1 MTKLVYNTIII
12 CDPPHLEAHCM
23 PQPQPTSSSKRVI
36 VAGHICLD
44 IIPGFD
50 HLPGGQFLDL
60 LKPGKMI
67 TAGPATLSTGGA
79 VSNTGL
85 ALVKLGIPTRLIGK
99 IGRDPF
105 GEAVCRIVSS
115 YDPDLISGMVVDPDS
130 STSYTI
136 CLSPPGMDRMF
147 LHWSGA
153 NETFSPSDIHY
164 QELNQAALFHFGYP
178 PVMRQFYQDGGAGLV
193 EMLRRAKETGVTTSI
208 DLTFPDPL
216 SDSARTDW
224 GAIFAASLP
233 YVDIF
238 APSVGELL
246 FMLHRPVFDRL
257 SAGGDLLSQVTP
269 VLLHDLSD
277 EILALGAKIVMLKLG
292 DCGAYLRTA
301 NKAVL
306 AEMGR
311 AAPDDLASWAQRE
324 FLAPCYR
331 VNVVGTTG
339 SGDATIAG
347 FLSALLRGLPAEEAL
362 TIAVAV
368 GACNVE
374 ASDALSGLPTWASL
388 QERLEA
394 GWGRLPTRIPT
405 TGWQWQPEPGL
416 WVSPHDRA

>member
-1 MTKLVYNTIII
+1 MRQT
-12 CDPPHLEAHCM
+12 H
-23 PQPQPTSSSKRVI
+23 PTSPAQNVI

-44 IIPGFD
+44 IILGFD
-50 HLPGGQFLDL
+50 HLPGGQFLNL
-60 LKPGKMI
+60 LQPGKMI

-105 GEAVCRIVSS
+105 GEAVCRIISS
-115 YDPDLISGMVVDPDS
+115 YDPELITGMVVDPDS

-153 NETFSPSDIHY
+153 NETFSPSDIDY
-164 QELNQAALFHFGYP
+164 QVLGQAALFHFGYP
-178 PVMRQFYQDGGAGLV
+178 PVMRPFYQDGGAGLV

-216 SDSARTDW
+216 SDSARLDW
-224 GAIFAASLP
+224 GAIFAAALP

-246 FMLHRPVFDRL
+246 FMLHRPTFDRL
-257 SAGGDLLSQVTP
+257 STGGDLLCQVSP
-269 VLLHDLSD
+269 ALLHDLSD
-277 EILALGAKIVMLKLG
+277 EILTLGAKIVMLKLG

-301 NKAVL
+301 DKAAL

-311 AAPDDLASWAQRE
+311 AAPGDLASWEQRE
-324 FLAPCYR
+324 LLAPCFH

-347 FLSALLRGLPAEEAL
+347 FLSALLRSLPAEEAL
-362 TIAVAV
+362 TVAVAV

-374 ASDALSGLPTWASL
+374 AADALSGLPTWPSL
-388 QERLEA
+388 MARLEA
-394 GWGRLPTRIPT
+394 GWDRLPTRIPT

-416 WVSPHDRA
+416 WVSPHDRI

>member
-1 MTKLVYNTIII
+1 MRQT
-12 CDPPHLEAHCM
+12 H
-23 PQPQPTSSSKRVI
+23 PTTPAKSVV

-44 IIPGFD
+44 IIPGFE
-50 HLPGGQFLDL
+50 HLPGGQFLNL
-60 LKPGKMI
+60 LQPGKMI

-105 GEAVCRIVSS
+105 GEAVCRIVGS
-115 YDPDLISGMVVDPDS
+115 YDPELLSGMVVDPDS

-147 LHWSGA
+147 LHWAGA
-153 NETFSPSDIHY
+153 NETFSPDDIDY
-164 QELNQAALFHFGYP
+164 QALGQAALFHFGYP
-178 PVMRQFYQDGGAGLV
+178 PVMRPFYQDGGARLV
-193 EMLRRAKETGVTTSI
+193 EMLRRAKDTGVTTSI

-216 SDSARTDW
+216 SDSARLDW
-224 GAIFAASLP
+224 GAIFAAALP

-246 FMLHRPVFDRL
+246 FMLHRPIFDRL

-269 VLLHDLSD
+269 DLLHDLSD
-277 EILALGAKIVMLKLG
+277 ELRSMGAKIVMLKLG

-301 NKAVL
+301 DKTAL
-306 AEMGR
+306 ADMGR
-311 AAPDDLASWAQRE
+311 AVPDDLATWDQRE
-324 FLAPCYR
+324 LLAPCFH

-339 SGDATIAG
+339 AGDATIAG
-347 FLSALLRGLPAEEAL
+347 FLSALLRNLPAENTL

-374 ASDALSGLPTWASL
+374 AADALSSLPTWPSL
-388 QERLEA
+388 LARLED
-394 GWGRLPTRIPT
+394 GWDRLPTRINT
-405 TGWQWQPEPGL
+405 IGWHWKDDPGL
-416 WVSPHDRA
+416 WASPHDRH

>member
-1 MTKLVYNTIII
+1 
-12 CDPPHLEAHCM
+12 M
-23 PQPQPTSSSKRVI
+23 PQPHSTSPPKYVV

-44 IIPGFD
+44 IIPCFD
-50 HLPGGQFLDL
+50 HLPAGQFLDL

-85 ALVKLGIPTRLIGK
+85 ALVKLGIPTRLSGK

-105 GEAVCRIVSS
+105 GEAVCRVISS
-115 YDPDLISGMVVDPDS
+115 YDPELISGMVVDPDS

-153 NETFSPSDIHY
+153 NETFSPDDIDY
-164 QELNQAALFHFGYP
+164 QTISHAALFHFGYP
-178 PVMRQFYQDGGAGLV
+178 PVMRQFFQNDGAGLV

-216 SDSARTDW
+216 SDSARSDW
-224 GAIFAASLP
+224 GAIFAAALP
-233 YVDIF
+233 YTDIF

-257 SAGGDLLSQVTP
+257 SANGDLLCQVTP

-277 EILALGAKIVMLKLG
+277 EILALGAKIVLLKLG

-301 NKAVL
+301 DQTAL
-306 AEMGR
+306 ADMGR
-311 AAPDDLASWAQRE
+311 AAPDDLISWEQRE
-324 FLAPCYR
+324 LLAPCFR

-347 FLSALLRGLPAEEAL
+347 FLSALLRGMPADEAL

-374 ASDALSGLPTWASL
+374 AADALSGLPTWASL

-394 GWGRLPTRIPT
+394 GWDRLPTRIPT

-416 WVSPHDRA
+416 WTGPNDRQ